1 MVVRRARKDF
11 WGSGPEGRQAGGF
24 SFHLLN
30 ANAPED
36 EVQRH
41 SHDEA
46 HFVLVLAG
54 GYMSS
59 AVGAPLVSDTPVLI
73 YNPPGTTHQ
82 DRFHRGWGRFLAVSG
97 GTGSEA
103 TALCLRDP
111 YAHRL
116 AHGIAHALDE
126 APFRLEACALQLR
139 GIVLP
144 LSSDEARGAQ
154 QPPGWLNRAVEMI
167 ATSDD
172 PDMSVAMVAADAGVH
187 PVHLARVFRLFL
199 GCSPGEYLRG
209 HRLERA
215 AAMLGK
221 GVASLVD
228 VAQSAGFV
236 DQAHL
241 NRTFRSRLDTTPAKW
256 RKARNVARMQD
267 ADASARQEPAAF
279 PKEPS

>member
-1 MVVRRARKDF
+1 MDF
-11 WGSGPEGRQAGGF
+11 WGTGPAGREAGGF
-24 SFHLLN
+24 SFHLLT
-30 ANAPED
+30 ANAPEE
-36 EVQRH
+36 EVRPH

-73 YNPPGTTHQ
+73 YNPPGTIHQ
-82 DRFHRGWGRFLAVSG
+82 DRFHGGRGRFLAISG
-97 GTGSEA
+97 GRGCEA
-103 TALCLRDP
+103 AALCMRDP
-111 YAHRL
+111 YAYRL
-116 AHGIAHALDE
+116 AHNIAQQIDAATSFGME
-126 APFRLEACALQLR
+126 AGALQLH

-144 LSSDEARGAQ
+144 LSSDEARKAKH
-154 QPPGWLNRAVEMI
+154 PPSWLSRAVEMI
-167 ATSDD
+167 FTSDD
-172 PDMSVAMVAADAGVH
+172 PDMSVAEVASDVGVH
-187 PVHLARVFRLFL
+187 PVHLARVFRRFL

-221 GVASLVD
+221 GIASLAD

-241 NRTFRSRLDTTPAKW
+241 TRTFRSRLDTTPAQW
-256 RKARNVARMQD
+256 RKSRYVARIQD
-267 ADASARQEPAAF
+267 ADAGMRQEPAASLQ
-279 PKEPS
+279 EPGQ

>member
-1 MVVRRARKDF
+1 MDF
-11 WGSGPEGRQAGGF
+11 WGSGPEGREAGGF

-30 ANAPED
+30 ANAPEE

-41 SHDEA
+41 SHEEA

-82 DRFHRGWGRFLAVSG
+82 DRFHGGKGRFVAISG
-97 GTGSEA
+97 GTGPEA
-103 TALCLRDP
+103 AALCLRDP

-116 AHGIAHALDE
+116 AHGIARDIDA
-126 APFRLEACALQLR
+126 ATPFRLEANALQLHAA
-139 GIVLP
+139 ISP
-144 LSSDEARGAQ
+144 LSSDEARSAQ
-154 QPPGWLNRAVEMI
+154 VPPSWLNRAVEMI
-167 ATSDD
+167 FTSDD
-172 PDMSVAMVAADAGVH
+172 PDLSVAAVASDAGVH
-187 PVHLARVFRLFL
+187 PVHLARVFRRFL

-215 AAMLGK
+215 AALLGE
-221 GVASLVD
+221 GVASLAA

-241 NRTFRSRLDTTPAKW
+241 THAFRSRLGTTPAQW
-256 RKARNVARMQD
+256 RRSRDVARIQD
-267 ADASARQEPAAF
+267 ADAETRQ
-279 PKEPS
+279 

>member
-1 MVVRRARKDF
+1 MDF

-24 SFHLLN
+24 SFHVLN
-30 ANAPED
+30 ANAPEE
-36 EVQRH
+36 EVRRH

-59 AVGAPLVSDTPVLI
+59 AGGAPLVSDTPVLI

-82 DRFHRGWGRFLAVSG
+82 DRFHGGRGRFLAISG

-103 TALCLRDP
+103 AALCMRDP
-111 YAHRL
+111 YAYRL
-116 AHGIAHALDE
+116 AHDIAHQIDA
-126 APFRLEACALQLR
+126 APPFRLEACALQLH

-144 LSSDEARGAQ
+144 LSSDEAQEAKH
-154 QPPGWLNRAVEMI
+154 PPGWLTRAVEMI
-167 ATSDD
+167 FTSDD
-172 PDMSVAMVAADAGVH
+172 PDISVVRVAVAVGVH
-187 PVHLARVFRLFL
+187 PVHLARVFKRFL

-221 GVASLVD
+221 GVASLAD

-236 DQAHL
+236 DQPHL
-241 NRTFRSRLDTTPAKW
+241 ARTFRSRLDTTPAQW
-256 RKARNVARMQD
+256 RKKSRYVARIQD
-267 ADASARQEPAAF
+267 ADAAMPQGPVKAL
-279 PKEPS
+279 